1 MKSYREIAESVQHL
15 RESDVAGKHT
25 RDINLDILWSVVS
38 GNDTRMGVAESL
50 RGVSKR
56 YVLNMT
62 VTEFN
67 DWMYEHRPLVEMFYD
82 FATTA
87 DVSANQFVMESL
99 SESLLE
105 GNDFLKNL
113 HSLISEENYI
123 EASNQLKE
131 ATQED
136 LNAIDDSLYYFLAV
150 NEAFTVADLCKPLNP
165 QLWESMLNEAERTVD
180 DHPSLAS
187 LALAAHWYMKEDGE
201 WDNCNCKKDEVE
213 EGFASAAQR
222 RAAFASGYKA
232 KGKKGNGN
240 SDASAGRADEIPPT
254 TDERESSAA
263 MKRRP
268 AAADDPAPAA
278 IRRRLS
284 GKQPVDN
291 ATWAAVVYRARRI
304 TRADKRRGGGR
315 VSRITRAAKRG
326 PDGKG
331 CSKCRYKSHGC
342 ARCW

>member
-15 RESDVAGKHT
+15 RENVVAGKHT

-50 RGVSKR
+50 QGVSKR

-87 DVSANQFVMESL
+87 DASANQFVMESL

-131 ATQED
+131 ATQQD

-150 NEAFTVADLCKPLNP
+150 NEAFTVADLCKPSNP

-213 EGFASAAQR
+213 EGKDEEYEKFFKAALKKFGVDTP
-222 RAAFASGYKA
+222 ADFKSDEEKKKFFNYVDKNYK
-232 KGKKGNGN
+232 G
-240 SDASAGRADEIPPT
+240 E
-254 TDERESSAA
+254 
-263 MKRRP
+263 
-268 AAADDPAPAA
+268 
-278 IRRRLS
+278 
-284 GKQPVDN
+284 
-291 ATWAAVVYRARRI
+291 
-304 TRADKRRGGGR
+304 
-315 VSRITRAAKRG
+315 
-326 PDGKG
+326 
-331 CSKCRYKSHGC
+331 KSE
-342 ARCW
+342 